1 MNDIGV
7 WAAFVAGILAFFSP
21 CVLPLLPVYVSVLAG
36 SAGEN
41 YIKNGRSYI
50 GSGKK
55 RSVLFINTV
64 FFILGFSAVFIL
76 LGVSV
81 TALSRYLLFNRLWLT
96 KIAGAF
102 VVFFGLFLLGAF
114 NLPFLLKERR
124 AEMHFE
130 KVTPLSAF
138 LLGNAFSLGWTPCIG
153 PVLSSVLFMAGSTQ
167 NYVVGF
173 WLLLVFS
180 MGLAI
185 PFLILALAAD
195 RAMGFLK
202 VSQKYLPHLQK
213 AAGVVLIIMGV
224 LLYLNRLK

>member
-1 MNDIGV
+1 LNDIGV
-7 WAAFVAGILAFFSP
+7 WAAFAAGILAFFSP

-36 SAGEN
+36 SADEN

-50 GSGKK
+50 GSRKK

-124 AEMHFE
+124 SEMHFE

-167 NYVVGF
+167 NYLAGF

-180 MGLAI
+180 TGLAM